1 MKIIIT
7 ESQLKNLLE
16 RDSKPYWVL
25 YHHTDSDFFD
35 TLNHSLAK
43 KGERFFNPLGNGLYC
58 STNKEFGK
66 SFGKNTFYYLL
77 PKNSKIKIVTQN
89 KWYKN
94 DFWGY
99 LTKVLR
105 KYKLNFYDLSID
117 IKIIISRIANN
128 EPIESLNELEVVL
141 REDLKLDNIQE
152 VMESVMDERNSAYD
166 AIWYRTTNY
175 YNEAD
180 EIVIPTKSFKKEYFV
195 KELPEG

>member
-1 MKIIIT
+1 MKIILT

-16 RDSKPYWVL
+16 SGNKPYWVL

-43 KGERFFNPLGNGLYC
+43 KGERYFNPLGNGLYC

-66 SFGKNTFYYLL
+66 GFGKNTFYYLL

-89 KWYKN
+89 KWYST
-94 DFWGY
+94 DFWSY
-99 LTKVLR
+99 LNKVLR
-105 KYKLNFYDLSID
+105 KYKLNFRDLSLEDRVTID
-117 IKIIISRIANN
+117 RIANN
-128 EPIESLNELEVVL
+128 EPITSLNELEFVL
-141 REDLKLDNIQE
+141 SVDLKLDNVDV
-152 VMESVMDERNSAYD
+152 VMESVMDERNSTYD

-175 YNEAD
+175 YKSAD

-195 KELPEG
+195 KELP